1 MIKKN
6 LVNLL
11 SHAKKYVV
19 YNVLCQWIAL
29 LAQIAAIFTISGLLE
44 KIIFGNVSLNGE
56 LWTEIGKSA
65 IILLAVIV
73 IRYLCDRLAAKS
85 SYAASVD
92 VKRILREK
100 IYNKLLKLGVSYR
113 DKVSTSEVVQ
123 LSTEGVEQLET
134 YFGKYLPQLFYS
146 LLAPVTLFIILSFVD
161 FKASLVLLICVP
173 LIPVSIVAVQKFAKK
188 LLNKYWGIYTSLG
201 DSFLENLQGL
211 TTLKI
216 YEADEMKAK
225 EMKKKAK
232 TMEAPKM

>member
-11 SHAKKYVV
+11 SHAKKYIV

-100 IYNKLLKLGVSYR
+100 IYNKLLKLGVSYW

-134 YFGKYLPQLFYS
+134 YFWKISSTAFLQSFSAGYS
-146 LLAPVTLFIILSFVD
+146 IYD
-161 FKASLVLLICVP
+161 LI
-173 LIPVSIVAVQKFAKK
+173 FR
-188 LLNKYWGIYTSLG
+188 G
-201 DSFLENLQGL
+201 F
-211 TTLKI
+211 
-216 YEADEMKAK
+216 
-225 EMKKKAK
+225 
-232 TMEAPKM
+232 